1 MNIRIKLV
9 LLTALTTIAASLP
22 MNMRSAFAQTDMPK
36 NMDQGLR
43 QMVELYRKD
52 PQAAYQM
59 IQDPSALL
67 LPSIQH
73 DEKRPMVDIHLN
85 GTAPMET
92 VVDGLNQMGF
102 TVMATT
108 SFQGGGIEGYMPM
121 DRAAEAAQAK
131 GVRSMSLVFRPIV
144 SVGQANSEAVEVQK
158 VTPVQQAG
166 VQGAGVK
173 VGVLSNSY
181 DTFKRAAGNVAGG
194 DLPGTDNPLGNTTPV
209 TVLEEGTT
217 QNGLDEGQAML
228 QLIHDIAPKAEL
240 GFATANTGEMAFAHN
255 IKALR
260 DKFGANVIVDDIIY
274 PTEPFFSDGDVAQA
288 VDQVAASGIAY
299 FSSAGNNAQN
309 SYQSLYTAVNRQAAQ
324 ALIDGGQQ
332 NLNLAGVPA
341 DALSKLTSFH
351 DFDPGPGVDISQK
364 ITITGGA
371 VPFSLQWSEPFNLGR
386 VRTDY
391 AAIAFDASG
400 QFVGII
406 NSDNLALDRPLEVGQ
421 LPPGEYQLVLA
432 QVGQSNGPRFVKY
445 VGFTNGGPNISGEY
459 FTGAPTVVGHA
470 AAKGGLAVGAVPFK
484 TPNTPEDFTSFGP
497 TPIFFDNQGN
507 LSPNVRFTPRITG
520 VDGTATINVTAAG
533 GAFSFFGTSAA
544 APNVAGVAA
553 LLTEAAGGPG
563 ALTPE
568 KLYKVLQFTATD
580 VNTPGFDFATGFG
593 LVNAEKAVQLV
604 RLKK

>member
-1 MNIRIKLV
+1 VNIKIKLV
-9 LLTALTTIAASLP
+9 LLTAITTIAASLP
-22 MNMRSAFAQTDMPK
+22 MNMRSAFAQADMPK

-52 PQAAYQM
+52 PQAAYKM
-59 IQDPSALL
+59 LQDPSALL
-67 LPSIQH
+67 LPNIQH
-73 DEKRPMVDIHLN
+73 DEKSPMVDVHLN

-92 VVDGLNQMGF
+92 VVNSLKQMGF

-166 VQGAGVK
+166 LQGAGVK

-181 DTFKRAAGNVAGG
+181 DTFGRAAGNVAGG
-194 DLPGTDNPLGNTTPV
+194 DLPGTGNPLGNTTPV
-209 TVLEEGTT
+209 TVLQEGTT

-240 GFATANTGEMAFAHN
+240 GFATALTGEMGFANN

-260 DKFGANVIVDDIIY
+260 DNFGANVIVDDVFYI
-274 PTEPFFSDGDVAQA
+274 TEPFFSDGVIAQA
-288 VDQVAASGIAY
+288 VDQVAGSGAAY
-299 FSSAGNNAQN
+299 FSSAGNHAQN

-341 DALSKLTSFH
+341 AELSSFTSFH
-351 DFDPGPGVDISQK
+351 DFDPGPGVDISQT

-371 VPFSLQWSEPFNLGR
+371 VPLSLQWSEPFNLRR
-386 VRTDY
+386 VQTDY
-391 AAIAFDASG
+391 AALAFNASG
-400 QFVGII
+400 QLVGII
-406 NSDNLALDRPLEVGQ
+406 DTNNIALDRPLEVGQ

-445 VGFTNGGPNISGEY
+445 VGFTNGGPTISGEY
-459 FTGAPTVVGHA
+459 FGAPTVVGHA
-470 AAKGGLAVGAVPFK
+470 AARGGLAVGAVPFK

-507 LSPNVRFTPRITG
+507 LRPNVRFTPRITG

-533 GAFSFFGTSAA
+533 GPFSFFGTSAA

-563 ALTPE
+563 KLTPE

-593 LVNAEKAVQLV
+593 LVNAEKAVQFV
-604 RLKK
+604 KTQP